1 MPGSRVIFLLD
12 SRKLPHENTA
22 YMIAKR
28 STVAIVE
35 ATRHLCEGVD
45 FLYVA
50 MPDRNSPKADDADEE
65 VVRILTEEKLPKDKV
80 TIMKGYN
87 WQT

>member
-1 MPGSRVIFLLD
+1 MLD

-22 YMIAKR
+22 YMIAKK

-35 ATRHLCEGVD
+35 ATRHLCDGVD

-50 MPDRNSPKADDADEE
+50 MPDRTSPKADDADGE
-65 VVRILTEEKLPKDKV
+65 VVKILTDEGLPQNKV
-80 TIMKGYN
+80 TILKG
-87 WQT
+87 